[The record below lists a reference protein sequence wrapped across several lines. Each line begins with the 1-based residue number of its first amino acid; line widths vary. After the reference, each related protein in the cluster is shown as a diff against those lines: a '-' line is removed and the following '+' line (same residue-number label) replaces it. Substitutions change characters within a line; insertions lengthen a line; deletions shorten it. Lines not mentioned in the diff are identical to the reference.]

1 MSGACPDRKSDQDR
15 VPNRPSTPLQ
25 LCRLPD
31 TGGVRTKSHH
41 SRGHMIEL
49 LGFISMLINWY
60 TYIIF
65 AAVIMG
71 WLLAF
76 NVVNGRNPM
85 VQQIWYLLN
94 AVTEPVLAPI
104 RRMLPNFGAIDVS
117 PIVLLFGLI
126 FIQSVILP
134 NIAKLFM

>member
-1 MSGACPDRKSDQDR
+1 
-15 VPNRPSTPLQ
+15 
-25 LCRLPD
+25 
-31 TGGVRTKSHH
+31 
-41 SRGHMIEL
+41 MIEL

-60 TYIIF
+60 IYIIF

-134 NIAKLFM
+134 NITKLF

>member
-1 MSGACPDRKSDQDR
+1 
-15 VPNRPSTPLQ
+15 
-25 LCRLPD
+25 
-31 TGGVRTKSHH
+31 
-41 SRGHMIEL
+41 MIEL

-134 NIAKLFM
+134 NIAKLFV

>member
-1 MSGACPDRKSDQDR
+1 
-15 VPNRPSTPLQ
+15 
-25 LCRLPD
+25 
-31 TGGVRTKSHH
+31 
-41 SRGHMIEL
+41 MIEL

-85 VQQIWYLLN
+85 VQQIWSLLN

-134 NIAKLFM
+134 NIAKLFV

>member
-1 MSGACPDRKSDQDR
+1 
-15 VPNRPSTPLQ
+15 
-25 LCRLPD
+25 
-31 TGGVRTKSHH
+31 
-41 SRGHMIEL
+41 MIEL
-49 LGFISMLINWY
+49 LSFISMLISWY

-104 RRMLPNFGAIDVS
+104 RRVLPNLGAIDIS
-117 PIVLLFGLI
+117 PIVLLFGLM
-126 FIQSVILP
+126 FVQSVILP
-134 NIAKLFM
+134 NIAKMFI

>member
-1 MSGACPDRKSDQDR
+1 
-15 VPNRPSTPLQ
+15 
-25 LCRLPD
+25 
-31 TGGVRTKSHH
+31 
-41 SRGHMIEL
+41 MIEL

-134 NIAKLFM
+134 NIAKLFT